1 MAYTKTIDTA
11 LTGGKSVY
19 TSEILTNKFTALQE
33 SGDVVFTHETLE
45 DSTVRTTQV
54 WRDEAAFN
62 SFISWLSSSG
72 EGPKMAAYHA
82 ANNITPSIS

>member
-1 MAYTKTIDTA
+1 MAYIKVIDTA
-11 LTGGKSVY
+11 LTGGKSHY
-19 TSEILTNKFTALQE
+19 TSEILTNKFTELTN

-45 DSTVRTTQV
+45 NNFKRTTQT

-72 EGPKMAAYHA
+72 EGPKMAAYHS
-82 ANNITPSIS
+82 ANNITPIIS

>member
-1 MAYTKTIDTA
+1 MAYTKVIDTA
-11 LTGGKSVY
+11 LTGGKSFY
-19 TSEILTNKFTALQE
+19 ASEILINKFTELQN

-62 SFISWLSSSG
+62 SFMSWLSSSG
-72 EGPKMAAYHA
+72 EGARMAAYHV

>member
-1 MAYTKTIDTA
+1 MAYTKVIDTA

-19 TSEILTNKFTALQE
+19 TSETLTNKFTELQN

-72 EGPKMAAYHA
+72 EGARMAAYHD

>member
-1 MAYTKTIDTA
+1 MAYTKVITTPLA
-11 LTGGKSVY
+11 GGKSNY
-19 TSEILTNKFTALQE
+19 TSDILRNKFTELTN
-33 SGDVVFTHETLE
+33 SGDVVFTYETLE
-45 DSTVRTTQV
+45 NGTVRNTQV

-82 ANNITPSIS
+82 ANNITPRIS

>member
-1 MAYTKTIDTA
+1 META

-19 TSEILTNKFTALQE
+19 TSEILRNKFTELQN

-62 SFISWLSSSG
+62 SFVSWLSSSG
-72 EGPKMAAYHA
+72 EGARMAAHHA
-82 ANNITPSIS
+82 ANNITPIIS

>member
-1 MAYTKTIDTA
+1 MAYTKVVETA

-19 TSEILTNKFTALQE
+19 TSEILTNKFIELQN

-54 WRDEAAFN
+54 WRDEAAYN
-62 SFISWLSSSG
+62 SFLSWLSSSG
-72 EGPKMAAYHA
+72 ELSKMHEYHA